1 MVLSEVVIWMGG
13 GEGGRRGR
21 IFILYSCFPR
31 HNVPLYIVCACF
43 YSDRQDGK
51 FWEFCR
57 HNGIYNH
64 SLQDIRSPALMHVPS
79 PSAILYCNTTTTFV
93 FLSFILTARLF
104 LFHVYFS
111 VFVLFFFVFVFTIP
125 DFPFMFVF
133 VICENLKAN
142 SGSYFLSFP
151 RFETTYVITPFFF
164 LSNFSKVYQFL
175 SVTF

>member
-64 SLQDIRSPALMHVPS
+64 SLQDIRSPALMHVLHRRLSYTVIRPLPS
-79 PSAILYCNTTTTFV
+79 SFFRLYWLPVSFFFMYISL
-93 FLSFILTARLF
+93 FLSYFSSFSFLRSPISLLCSYSLFAKIWKLTRGHIFFLF
-104 LFHVYFS
+104 LV
-111 VFVLFFFVFVFTIP
+111 
-125 DFPFMFVF
+125 
-133 VICENLKAN
+133 
-142 SGSYFLSFP
+142 
-151 RFETTYVITPFFF
+151 
-164 LSNFSKVYQFL
+164 SKL
-175 SVTF
+175 PM